1 MQTPE
6 SWREFA
12 AAAWEAST
20 QCSRDHELQQAWA
33 QVAVG
38 FERLADQRDQPRQ
51 CPDTTNSD

>member
-20 QCSRDHELQQAWA
+20 QCRR
-33 QVAVG
+33 G
-38 FERLADQRDQPRQ
+38 PRW
-51 CPDTTNSD
+51 PWVLSGWLSSVTSPANAPTRRTLIS